1 MSVYMNN
8 MGDKKYI
15 PETVYCNGLEVPFFR
30 KSLHEGSFY
39 EKDIVSL
46 IHTKQNQD
54 NTFNVLVR
62 IFKVTD
68 IYYNAELLDLDHSDK
83 STMLNDIHESLR
95 KLHSLNI
102 IYIDLKEDNIG
113 YSHIDKR
120 WKIFDFDVSGLSND
134 SFTEW
139 VKEPPFYYAYKTAF
153 KKYFQLSKDT
163 LYIKKDGNEVLPLTK
178 IDDIIYNTWKLKY
191 VSCEPN
197 VHDIQVD

>member
-15 PETVYCNGLEVPFFR
+15 PEMVYCNDVEVSFFR
-30 KSLHEGSFY
+30 KSLHEGSFH

-54 NTFNVLVR
+54 NIFNVLVR

-68 IYYNAELLDLDHSDK
+68 TYYDTELLDLCYSDK
-83 STMLNDIHESLR
+83 STMLHDIHESLKR
-95 KLHSLNI
+95 LHSLNI

-153 KKYFQLSKDT
+153 KKYFQLSKDA
-163 LYIKKDGNEVLPLTK
+163 LYIKKNGKEILPLTK
-178 IDDIIYNTWKLKY
+178 IDDIIYNIWKLKS
-191 VSCEPN
+191 VSCELSI
-197 VHDIQVD
+197 HDEQL